1 MGQCLRIILHVCGV
15 EILCVLAI
23 HQRAGDWHSPPYAHA
38 PSEASMASSVSTN
51 RDSFSTEC
59 IGYHLGIVTGIGTD
73 KDDAMST
80 VSDPHPVSDQAYHYL
95 LSARSDAVFSLLV
108 HSGRSFDE
116 DRS

>member
-1 MGQCLRIILHVCGV
+1 
-15 EILCVLAI
+15 
-23 HQRAGDWHSPPYAHA
+23 
-38 PSEASMASSVSTN
+38 MASSVSTN
-51 RDSFSTEC
+51 RYSFCTEC
-59 IGYHLGIVTGIGTD
+59 IGYNLGIVTGIGTD

-80 VSDPHPVSDQAYHYL
+80 ASDPQPVSDHPYHYL

>member
-1 MGQCLRIILHVCGV
+1 
-15 EILCVLAI
+15 
-23 HQRAGDWHSPPYAHA
+23 
-38 PSEASMASSVSTN
+38 MASSVTTN
-51 RDSFSTEC
+51 RYSICTEC

-80 VSDPHPVSDQAYHYL
+80 VSDPHL
-95 LSARSDAVFSLLV
+95 LIVRSDAVFSLLV

>member
-1 MGQCLRIILHVCGV
+1 
-15 EILCVLAI
+15 
-23 HQRAGDWHSPPYAHA
+23 
-38 PSEASMASSVSTN
+38 MASSVSTN
-51 RDSFSTEC
+51 RYSFCTEC